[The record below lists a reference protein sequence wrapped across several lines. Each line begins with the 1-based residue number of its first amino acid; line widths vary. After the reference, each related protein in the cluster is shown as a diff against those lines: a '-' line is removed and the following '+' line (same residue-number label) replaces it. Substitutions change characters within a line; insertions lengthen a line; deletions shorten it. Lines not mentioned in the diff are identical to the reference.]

1 MLSGQEPFHQFLDV
15 SYSRSSLD
23 LLESL
28 VNLLRVLH
36 LLLHLLSHER
46 VPQLLN
52 VQVLPILNLR
62 LILAV
67 IGSLLSDLLVL
78 LDSLHSFLD
87 GLLFVLEA
95 LGNLSED
102 SVGFSVL
109 FLDVDHEAIDCV
121 FGLQPLL
128 LDLAVLEALH
138 LEDTELV
145 FDSFF
150 IFTGLDLQREEIL
163 LHPFDHMVV

>member
-1 MLSGQEPFHQFLDV
+1 MQNLT
-15 SYSRSSLD
+15 RD
-23 LLESL
+23 LCS
-28 VNLLRVLH
+28 
-36 LLLHLLSHER
+36 
-46 VPQLLN
+46 
-52 VQVLPILNLR
+52 
-62 LILAV
+62 
-67 IGSLLSDLLVL
+67 LVL

-95 LGNLSED
+95 LGDLGED
-102 SVGFSVL
+102 GVGFSVL

-138 LEDTELV
+138 LEDAQLV